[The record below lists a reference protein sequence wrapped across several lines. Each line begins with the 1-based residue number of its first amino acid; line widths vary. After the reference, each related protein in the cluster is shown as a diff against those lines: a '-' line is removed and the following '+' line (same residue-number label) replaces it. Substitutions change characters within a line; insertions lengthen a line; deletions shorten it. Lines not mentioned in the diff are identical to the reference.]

1 MALYY
6 FMPHWLE
13 ELENH
18 ELLAK
23 LEDAVGKRVVE
34 ALPRPECS
42 FNSGR
47 VKPQC
52 LRAGAGP

>member
-1 MALYY
+1 
-6 FMPHWLE
+6 MPHWLE